1 VAEGSR
7 RPPARS
13 KALREFVSE
22 VEEIV
27 ERMRADLIDLAD
39 ERVQGEPD
47 PERVNRLFRSA
58 HSLKGLAGMFGLEGV
73 SQLAHHLEDILD
85 GLRMGRMEP
94 QAPAVGLLD
103 EAVEV
108 VADLLGRLD
117 DDPAVST
124 LRIADLVARIE
135 AALRE
140 PPPGAEEE
148 PASLAGLDDS
158 ILRALTEYEEHRLRE
173 SVARGS
179 SLYLIEAT
187 FDILAFEEGLAEL
200 THAARQAGEV
210 ISTLPAPGRAPE
222 AQIRFSLVVASGRT
236 PAEFPAS
243 IDFPGVEI
251 RCLRAGAASGGRAP
265 AAGTANGPTR
275 ATGAAAP
282 GPALSVGDLESL
294 KSISE
299 TVRVD
304 IRKLDELMNLVGELV
319 IQRGSIGALAAQLQS
334 DPTSA
339 RAGRELGKIH
349 KALDRKLQEL
359 QTGVLSVR
367 MVPLRQVFEKLSR
380 VVRRLRRDSGKD
392 VRLEIRGGD
401 TELDKLLVEELA
413 DPLMHVVRNSFDHA
427 IESPEERAEAG
438 KPRQGS
444 ICLSAC
450 QRGNH
455 VVIEVSDD
463 GRGIDAELVRA
474 RAVERGLVPAGETLS
489 RKEALDLIFLPG
501 FSTRAEVTETSGR
514 GVGMD
519 VVRANVSA
527 LGGVLNVDSEPGL
540 GTSISFTLPIT
551 LAIIQ
556 ALTVQVA
563 AQRFAIPLTAVLET
577 LLVEPSAVQRSQDRE
592 FLDLRGEPLGLR
604 RLHDA
609 FGLPAPSPDA
619 HLAVVVVGLGE
630 LRAGLV
636 ADRLEGQQDAV
647 IKPIQGPVRTLR
659 GIAGATE
666 LGDLGTVLVLDV
678 AALIENPGRQREA
691 A

>member
-85 GLRMGRMEP
+85 GLRMGRMQA

-117 DDPAVST
+117 DDPVASSP
-124 LRIADLVARIE
+124 RITELVTRIE

-140 PPPGAEEE
+140 PPPGAAQD

-158 ILRALTEYEEHRLRE
+158 IRRALTEYEEHRLRE

-179 SLYLIEAT
+179 SLYLIEAS

-222 AQIRFSLVVASGRT
+222 AQIRFSLVVASPRT

-243 IDFPGVEI
+243 IDFPGAEI
-251 RCLRAGAASGGRAP
+251 RCLCAGAGSGARTPTAGAADGPGRAV
-265 AAGTANGPTR
+265 
-275 ATGAAAP
+275 GAAAP
-282 GPALSVGDLESL
+282 GPALSGDLESL

-319 IQRGSIGALAAQLQS
+319 IQRGAIGALAAQLQS

-427 IESPEERAEAG
+427 IESPEERAAAR

-463 GRGIDAELVRA
+463 GRGIDAELVCA

-563 AQRFAIPLTAVLET
+563 TQRFAIPLTAVLET
-577 LLVEPSAVQRSQDRE
+577 LVVEPSAVQRSQDRD

-609 FGLPAPSPDA
+609 FGLPAPPPDA

-678 AALIENPGRQREA
+678 AALIESPGRRREA